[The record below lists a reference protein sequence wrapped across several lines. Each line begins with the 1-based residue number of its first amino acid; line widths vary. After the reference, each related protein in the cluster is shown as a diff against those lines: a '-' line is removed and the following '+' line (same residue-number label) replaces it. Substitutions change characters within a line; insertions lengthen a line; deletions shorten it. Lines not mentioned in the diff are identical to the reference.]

1 VRIIGEGFGSKVYAT
16 DDGKIV
22 RVAKN
27 RATQE
32 KHERERIVLDT
43 LKWHIRSVAIPEP
56 SIFVQPSE
64 RYPYGAIGYD
74 EIPGK
79 PLQPAGITPALRQP
93 LAHQVA
99 QFISELHSIP
109 LAEIKRVAELPPYLP
124 TPDALQEL
132 WSRVSAYVDEHAP
145 QLHTSLEI
153 AFARSVELA
162 EKQREPQVL
171 LHGDLWYENMIFN
184 GNKIV
189 GIVDF
194 EAVSS
199 GHPIVDFMTQG
210 YVDDDFRRLVV
221 AAYQDM
227 EYDETLGKCLM
238 FLREMRGLDDGIT
251 TQDIDEDSLEKLAH
265 AASKL

>member
-1 VRIIGEGFGSKVYAT
+1 
-16 DDGKIV
+16 V

-56 SIFVQPSE
+56 SILVQPSK

-79 PLQPAGITPALRQP
+79 PLQPDDITPALRQP

-99 QFISELHSIP
+99 QFINELHSIP
-109 LAEIKRVAELPPYLP
+109 LAEIKRVAELPPYLSAP
-124 TPDALQEL
+124 NEVEEL
-132 WSRVSAYVDEHAP
+132 WGRVSAYVDEHAP
-145 QLHTSLEI
+145 QLHTSLEA
-153 AFARSVELA
+153 AFTRSVEIA
-162 EKQREPQVL
+162 EKQRDPQVL

-199 GHPIVDFMTQG
+199 GQPIVDFMTQG
-210 YVDDDFRRLVV
+210 YISDDFRRRVV

-227 EYDETLGKCLM
+227 EYGETLGKCLM
-238 FLREMRGLDDGIT
+238 LLREMRGLDYGIT
-251 TQDIDEDSLEKLAH
+251 TQDIDEDSLEKLAN